1 MNRSKKR
8 ASGLVAGISI
18 ATQVLMLPTEAF
30 AELKYTDWSPAVH
43 LGCTVNSA
51 AQDLGPA
58 ISKNGLSLYF
68 GSGRAAPDAQGGMDL
83 YVTQRLSLE
92 APWGSPRNLGA
103 VVNSPLTDNIPSLS
117 RDGHLM
123 FFNSNRPGGFGD
135 VDLWVAFRDHVHD
148 DFGWQ
153 APFNLGQGVNSAGF
167 DAGAGYFENDDGG
180 TPLLFFGRGTSQ
192 ATQETTTDFFMSEL
206 QADRTFG
213 PARLIPELSSPT
225 GDQRPIIRFDG
236 LEIFFTSNRPG
247 STLDALGA
255 LTRDIWVATRN
266 SVHDHWSTPVPLGP
280 AINTGSAEVQAYV
293 SADGETLFFSSDR
306 LGGCGA
312 SDLYMSTRTKLKG
325 ND

>member
-1 MNRSKKR
+1 MNACNKV
-8 ASGLVAGISI
+8 AAGLVAGISL
-18 ATQVLMLPTEAF
+18 AAQVLMLSTEAF
-30 AELKYTDWSPAVH
+30 AERKYTDWSPAVH

-68 GSGRAAPDAQGGMDL
+68 GSGRAAPDAQGGIDL
-83 YVTQRLSLE
+83 YVAQRLSLE
-92 APWGSPRNLGA
+92 APWGSPRNLGP

-148 DFGWQ
+148 DFAWQ

-180 TPLLFFGRGTSQ
+180 TPLLFFGRGASQ
-192 ATQETTTDFFMSEL
+192 ATQETTTDFFVSEL

-213 PARLIPELSSPT
+213 SARLIPELSSPT

-247 STLDALGA
+247 STPDALGA

-280 AINTGSAEVQAYV
+280 AINTGFAEVQAYL
-293 SADGETLFFSSDR
+293 SAEGETLFFSSDR
-306 LGGCGA
+306 PGGCGG

>member
-1 MNRSKKR
+1 MQEACGRTGRWNIDGCSSTYASDRSLR
-8 ASGLVAGISI
+8 R
-18 ATQVLMLPTEAF
+18 TQVHRLEPRS
-30 AELKYTDWSPAVH
+30 SPRLH
-43 LGCTVNSA
+43 VNSA

-83 YVTQRLSLE
+83 YVAQRLSLE

-103 VVNSPLTDNIPSLS
+103 VVNSPFTDNIPSLS

-148 DFGWQ
+148 DFAWQ

-192 ATQETTTDFFMSEL
+192 ATQETTTDFFVSEL

-247 STLDALGA
+247 STPDALGA

-266 SVHDHWSTPVPLGP
+266 SVHDHWSTPSRSVRQSIQGP
-280 AINTGSAEVQAYV
+280 RRCKLTFPQTVRRSSSVRTALVAAE
-293 SADGETLFFSSDR
+293 R
-306 LGGCGA
+306 RI
-312 SDLYMSTRTKLKG
+312 ST
-325 ND
+325 